1 MIMIETLCES
11 KEEQKQTPTDK
22 DCNELQTKYSFI
34 ESSENSNNESNEEN
48 NKGYTHLIKD
58 K

>member
-1 MIMIETLCES
+1 MIETLCES